1 MLVPICEEGVVPG
14 ALETDG
20 GNAFSVSWDP
30 VVKGSVAG
38 GLGSADCPADIA
50 EVVKG
55 DCPMFPKGSLLLE
68 T

>member
-1 MLVPICEEGVVPG
+1 M
-14 ALETDG
+14 ETDG
-20 GNAFSVSWDP
+20 ENAFSISWDP

-38 GLGSADCPADIA
+38 GLGSADCPDDIA

>member
-1 MLVPICEEGVVPG
+1 VLVPICEGGVAPG

-20 GNAFSVSWDP
+20 GNALSASWEP
-30 VVKGSVAG
+30 VVKASVAG